1 MQLPGMLANRVACL
15 SKYGSDLTFCDFA
28 FFSPSFL
35 QFVAE
40 VTQGEVKPCGV
51 SARLSLCWP
60 SASDHVTRRHQS
72 TVGFIFPPL
81 TLSLGRKKRPRQPK
95 QPHEFFFLFHLIPDR
110 RIFPLLAP
118 SQVSRHTI
126 LVFNIINI
134 NISVSTAETRTYF
147 AQSWISWKLPST
159 LVSPHPHFYVYC
171 VLYVYSGNRDV
182 LLTVLGTV
190 SNANLHANKPA
201 AHDTGYGYLY

>member
-28 FFSPSFL
+28 FFFPPSFLL

-40 VTQGEVKPCGV
+40 VTRGEVKPCGV

-60 SASDHVTRRHQS
+60 SASDHVTHRHQS

-81 TLSLGRKKRPRQPK
+81 TLSLGRKKKRPLQPK
-95 QPHEFFFLFHLIPDR
+95 QPHEFFLFHLIPGR

-118 SQVSRHTI
+118 SQVSRHIADTHR
-126 LVFNIINI
+126 
-134 NISVSTAETRTYF
+134 SVSTAATRTSF
-147 AQSWISWKLPST
+147 ARSWISWKLPST
-159 LVSPHPHFYVYC
+159 LVFPHPHFYVYC

-182 LLTVLGTV
+182 LLTVL
-190 SNANLHANKPA
+190 
-201 AHDTGYGYLY
+201 